1 MIFVVVTNI
10 AFILP
15 ENNAWATVASTE
27 VTITTQQ
34 LEEATTTTQQF
45 KFGEF
50 IVYSYIG
57 LSTLAGI
64 KGVYDTAQRKKK
76 NEEEEEQ

>member
-15 ENNAWATVASTE
+15 ENAWAAVASTE
-27 VTITTQQ
+27 VTTTQQ
-34 LEEATTTTQQF
+34 LEEATTTTTQF

-57 LSTLAGI
+57 LSTLAGV

>member
-1 MIFVVVTNI
+1 MIFVVVSI

-15 ENNAWATVASTE
+15 ENNAWAVASTE
-27 VTITTQQ
+27 VTTTTQQ

-57 LSTLAGI
+57 LSTLAGV
-64 KGVYDTAQRKKK
+64 KGVYDTAQRKK
-76 NEEEEEQ
+76 NEEEEQ